1 MRPTLRRLL
10 PRSLFARTLIIVVAP
25 MLLLQAVVA
34 TVYFEAHLERVNRRM
49 AVAVAGDLSYLAE
62 AMGRAA
68 EPRERDIL
76 LARAGRHMRMA
87 IAWLPGERLP
97 AAPAA
102 HDPLHRLLARAID
115 DSVSLPFIVESRPED
130 ESYRILLG
138 LKDGVIEAVVPYNR
152 FRIGNT
158 SLVAYWMLGSSV
170 LLLAIAILFLRNQMR
185 PIRRLAEAA
194 ERFGKGQ
201 EVTDYRPAGASEIRQ
216 AGRAF
221 VEMAERIRRQIRQ
234 RTEMLA
240 GVSHD
245 LRTPLTRM
253 KLQLAMLPAGA
264 ETADLK
270 ADVAEM
276 ERMVDGY
283 LAFARGADGEAAQF
297 VDVTQLVN
305 EAALAARREGAAI
318 EVNAPPELKV
328 WLKPQTLRRC
338 LANLIDNACR
348 YAKHTTVSVAREPH
362 ALLIAVEDDGPGIP
376 RLEREAVFRP
386 FYRLENSRNKDT
398 GGVGLGL
405 AIARDAIRSHGG
417 DVTLEDAA
425 AGGLRAVVRLPL

>member
-1 MRPTLRRLL
+1 MLRRLL

-34 TVYFEAHLERVNRRM
+34 TVYFEAHLERVGRRM
-49 AVAVAGDLSYLAE
+49 AGAVAGDLSYLAE
-62 AMGRAA
+62 AMAQVGEAP
-68 EPRERDIL
+68 EREIL
-76 LARAGRHMRMA
+76 LARASRHMRML

-97 AAPAA
+97 AEPAA
-102 HDPLHRLLARAID
+102 RDPLHRLLARAVD
-115 DSVSLPFIVESRPED
+115 DSLSLPFIVESRPED

-138 LKDGVIEAVVPYNR
+138 LKDGVIEAVVPFNR

-158 SLVAYWMLGSSV
+158 SLVAYWMLGSSA

-201 EVTDYRPAGASEIRQ
+201 QVSDYRPAGASEVRQ

-253 KLQLAMLPAGA
+253 KLQLAMLPARPEG
-264 ETADLK
+264 ADLK

-276 ERMVDGY
+276 ERMVEGY
-283 LAFARGADGEAAQF
+283 LAFARGADGEAAQL
-297 VDVTQLVN
+297 VDIAQLLAEATQ
-305 EAALAARREGAAI
+305 AAKREGAAI
-318 EVNAPPELKV
+318 EVNAPADLEI
-328 WLKPQTLRRC
+328 WLKPQAVRRC
-338 LANLIDNACR
+338 LANLIDNARR
-348 YAKHTTVSVAREPH
+348 YAKHTKVSVSREPH

-376 RLEREAVFRP
+376 KAEREAVFRP
-386 FYRLENSRNKDT
+386 FYRLEHSRNKDT

-417 DVTLEDAA
+417 DVTLQDAVG
-425 AGGLRAVVRLPL
+425 GGLRVVVRLPL